1 MNISKDKNGSALT
14 IKIEGRL
21 DTSTA
26 PELESVVKESIDDV
40 TDLTFDLEKMSYIS
54 SAGLRVFLGA
64 QKTMMSKGK
73 MVVINVQDSVTDI
86 FEVTGFS
93 GILDIQ

>member
-1 MNISKDKNGSALT
+1 MTINKVTEGDKLT

-26 PELESVVKESIDDV
+26 PELESVVNESIDDV
-40 TDLTFDLEKMSYIS
+40 TELTFDLEKMPYVS
-54 SAGLRVFLGA
+54 SAGLRVLLGA
-64 QKTMMSKGK
+64 QKKMQTKGK

-93 GILDIQ
+93 DILNIQ

>member
-1 MNISKDKNGSALT
+1 MTIKKVTEGDKLT

-26 PELESVVKESIDDV
+26 PELESVVNESIDDV
-40 TDLTFDLEKMSYIS
+40 TELTFDLEKMPYVS
-54 SAGLRVFLGA
+54 SAGLRVLLGA
-64 QKTMMSKGK
+64 QKKMQTKGK

-93 GILDIQ
+93 DILDIQ

>member
-1 MNISKDKNGSALT
+1 MTINKVTEGDKLT

-26 PELESVVKESIDDV
+26 PELESVVNESIDDV
-40 TDLTFDLEKMSYIS
+40 TELTFDLEKMPYVS
-54 SAGLRVFLGA
+54 SAGLRVLLGA
-64 QKTMMSKGK
+64 QKKMQTKGK

-93 GILDIQ
+93 DILDIQ

>member
-1 MNISKDKNGSALT
+1 MTINKVTEGDKLT

-26 PELESVVKESIDDV
+26 PELESVVNESIDDV
-40 TDLTFDLEKMSYIS
+40 TELTFDLEKMPYVS

-64 QKTMMSKGK
+64 QKKMQTKGK

-93 GILDIQ
+93 DILDIQ